1 MGWKDNN
8 KLIKDDD
15 NSIPTIN
22 YFPIDTPGGQTIEAQ
37 GKPELNPETAALY
50 DTMQFDEGRSI
61 AGQTIGSITT
71 ALATA
76 KKSAALVGDTF
87 NIKGKDVKNIIPKQ
101 LRVPAR
107 VVTQLASAWTG
118 GAGGDLLQ
126 SSAQGD
132 LKKHTWN
139 TAVNSAFDAGN
150 EEAMYELLGLTVVGG
165 VVKAAQWAVGK
176 PYMNIKWIKD
186 QITKSGGNLTA
197 SQVVDGTIL
206 DTLEGLT
213 EASWGGRH
221 IRETRKLNDTA
232 INNYVFEF
240 QENFIE
246 NVAKPL
252 SDFEAG
258 RMFQNAVGVAQAQH
272 KKIGG
277 QMFDHL
283 DEVVEANRKFE
294 LKPITN
300 INDSAILDPSGT
312 TIQTV
317 VQGVKKTEIL
327 PVSMK
332 TVKGWAK
339 EELNKI
345 KGIEGSIKSW
355 RYNYY
360 NTLINQTDDF
370 ISFSAAQKLRTEW
383 LEKGR
388 NFANKAQPTFSQA
401 DFGATKQ
408 LTQQLDRSMGDAA
421 AKMGDEFNAE
431 YRTANKFWKAG
442 KKRLENELVSRLMN
456 SNAEKVGSK
465 IFATGNV
472 TEIIKA
478 RQSLKAAENFTK
490 GSNSPI
496 VFKDTWEKMQQGYIS
511 SIINKSRQGT
521 ELTKGAAEKFGSDI
535 AGGEL
540 NIPAL
545 KQLFTDPDKLKTF
558 NSAFTKDQRTS
569 VKKFMSA
576 VEAAQKRPE
585 GAGTFMVTVGQA
597 GLVIAGLGGG
607 GYAVGG
613 IAGAVAS
620 LTITPAILARALT
633 KPEFTNLLANG
644 LHMKPTHKEYAVTLG
659 KIFNFLGYTPSID

>member
-1 MGWKDNN
+1 MSWQ
-8 KLIKDDD
+8 DD
-15 NSIPTIN
+15 NPIVDEDTIKIIN
-22 YFPIDTPGGQTIEAQ
+22 YFPTDTPSGEVIPAT
-37 GKPELNPETAALY
+37 GKPELDPETAALY

-139 TAVNSAFDAGN
+139 TAFNSAFDAGN
-150 EEAMYELLGLTVVGG
+150 EEALYELLGLTVVGG
-165 VVKAAQWAVGK
+165 VVKAAQWAIGK

-186 QITKSGGNLTA
+186 QITKSNGNLTA

-206 DTLEGLT
+206 DTIEGLT

-221 IRETRKLNDTA
+221 IREQRKLNDIA
-232 INNYVFEF
+232 INEYVNEF
-240 QENFIE
+240 HENFIE
-246 NVAKPL
+246 NVAKPM
-252 SDFEAG
+252 SDFEVG
-258 RMFQNAVGVAQAQH
+258 RMYQNAVKVAQDQH

-294 LKPITN
+294 LKPIENINNSTILDSSGTN
-300 INDSAILDPSGT
+300 IQT
-312 TIQTV
+312 TT
-317 VQGVKKTEIL
+317 QGFKQVELK

-332 TVKGWAK
+332 VLKAFAK
-339 EELNKI
+339 RELKI
-345 KGIEGSIKSW
+345 IEGVEDSIKSW

-360 NTLINQTDDF
+360 KNLLDNTDDF
-370 ISFSAAQKLRTEW
+370 VSFGAAQKLRTEW

-388 NFANKAQPTFSQA
+388 IFENKTLPNYSEA
-401 DFGATKQ
+401 DFGATKK

-421 AKMGDEFNAE
+421 SKMGDEFNSE
-431 YRTANKFWKAG
+431 YRTANKYWKSGSG
-442 KKRLENELVSRLMN
+442 KLKNGLVSQLMM
-456 SNAEKVGSK
+456 SNPEKVGSK

-472 TEIIKA
+472 SEIIQA

-490 GSNSPI
+490 GSANPI
-496 VFKDTWEKMQQGYIS
+496 VFRDTWEKMQQGYIS
-511 SIINKSRQGT
+511 NLINKSRQGT
-521 ELTKGAAEKFGSDI
+521 ELTQGAAEKFGSDI

-540 NIPAL
+540 NLPAL
-545 KQLFTDPDKLKTF
+545 KQLFTDPEKLKTF

-569 VKKFMSA
+569 LKKFMSV
-576 VEAAQKRPE
+576 VEVAQKRPE
-585 GAGTFMVTVGQA
+585 GAGTFMVTVTQA
-597 GLVIAGLGGG
+597 GLVIG
-607 GYAVGG
+607 AVGG
-613 IAGAVAS
+613 AGVDAGLSALAA
-620 LTITPAILARALT
+620 LTITPAMLSRALVSPKVT
-633 KPEFTNLLANG
+633 TALANG
-644 LHMKPTHKEYAVTLG
+644 INMKPTNKEYAPTLL
-659 KIFNFLGYTPSID
+659 KIFNYFGIVPSLTD

>member
-1 MGWKDNN
+1 MSWQ
-8 KLIKDDD
+8 DD
-15 NSIPTIN
+15 NPIVDEDTIKIIN
-22 YFPIDTPGGQTIEAQ
+22 YFPTDTPSGEVIPAT
-37 GKPELNPETAALY
+37 GKPELDPETAALY

-118 GAGGDLLQ
+118 GAGGDLIQ

-139 TAVNSAFDAGN
+139 TAFNSAFDAGN

-165 VVKAAQWAVGK
+165 VVKAAQWAIGK

-186 QITKSGGNLTA
+186 QITKSKGKLTA

-206 DTLEGLT
+206 DTIEGLT

-221 IRETRKLNDTA
+221 IREQRKLNDIA
-232 INNYVFEF
+232 INEYVNEF

-252 SDFEAG
+252 TDFEVG
-258 RMFQNAVGVAQAQH
+258 KMFQGAVGVAQSQH
-272 KKIGG
+272 QKIGG

-332 TVKGWAK
+332 TLKAWAK
-339 EELNKI
+339 RELKI
-345 KGIEGSIKSW
+345 IEGVEGSIKSW

-370 ISFSAAQKLRTEW
+370 VSFGAAQKLRTEW

-431 YRTANKFWKAG
+431 YRVANKFWKVG
-442 KKRLENELVSRLMN
+442 KKRLENELVSKLMMAN
-456 SNAEKVGSK
+456 PEKVGSK

-478 RQSLKAAENFTK
+478 RQALKASENFTK

-511 SIINKSRQGT
+511 SLINKSRQGT
-521 ELTKGAAEKFGSDI
+521 ELTEGVAQKFGSDI

-540 NIPAL
+540 NLPAL
-545 KQLFTDPDKLKTF
+545 KQLFTDPEKIKTF
-558 NSAFTKDQRTS
+558 NSAFTKDQRVS
-569 VKKFMSA
+569 IKKFISA
-576 VEAAQKRPE
+576 LEVAQRRPE

-597 GLVIAGLGGG
+597 SIVAGGFAGVGIEAGLGALA
-607 GYAVGG
+607 AV
-613 IAGAVAS
+613 
-620 LTITPAILARALT
+620 TITPAILSRALVNP
-633 KPEFTNLLANG
+633 KFTDLLATG
-644 LHMKPTHKEYAVTLG
+644 LNMSPTHKEYAVTLG